1 LSKKPVFMSIGR
13 GLSVGYRRNRTAGTW
28 VFRQSDG
35 KGGFQTRA
43 IGHADDFNEAN
54 SEDILDF
61 WQAQDRIRSL
71 VQSDNRKIS
80 PLRVSE
86 AFDGY
91 IPKLRAKNART
102 AKDTEGRLAKHFF
115 PKFGRRR
122 VIDLSQTEVGN
133 WHASL
138 AKQSDDEEVVRRS
151 KDSANR
157 VLSMVKAF
165 LNDAWQDKRNHV
177 PSNDAWRNVKPFKN
191 VSRAREVRYSP
202 GQARVLIE
210 SCADEHFADL
220 VTGSYLTGARYGE
233 LSGARIVDFDV
244 GAKTLRVSGKTGSRD
259 IILQSSAVDFFK
271 RITKG
276 RPRDA
281 FIFVKADG
289 KKWQPSEQTRPMKAA
304 IKEAKLDDRGS
315 LYALRH
321 TYISEAIERNTP
333 LTILAKNCGT
343 SVRIIEKTYAKILRA
358 KEQEFVE
365 RGAPSLRRK
374 RRRRVRA
381 GVTDAATPETGM
393 AAALTMM

>member
-1 LSKKPVFMSIGR
+1 MPRRIRDSRLETRAGRLRLRLSKKPVFMSIGR

-43 IGHADDFNEAN
+43 IGYADDFNEAN

-71 VQSDNRKIS
+71 VQSDARKIS

-202 GQARVLIE
+202 GQARVLIK
-210 SCADEHFADL
+210 SCADKHFADWPAP
-220 VTGSYLTGARYGE
+220 G
-233 LSGARIVDFDV
+233 
-244 GAKTLRVSGKTGSRD
+244 
-259 IILQSSAVDFFK
+259 
-271 RITKG
+271 
-276 RPRDA
+276 
-281 FIFVKADG
+281 
-289 KKWQPSEQTRPMKAA
+289 
-304 IKEAKLDDRGS
+304 LDDTQLGESRLPLELHG
-315 LYALRH
+315 LR
-321 TYISEAIERNTP
+321 YPIVE
-333 LTILAKNCGT
+333 C
-343 SVRIIEKTYAKILRA
+343 LRF
-358 KEQEFVE
+358 E
-365 RGAPSLRRK
+365 L
-374 RRRRVRA
+374 
-381 GVTDAATPETGM
+381 
-393 AAALTMM
+393 